1 MPYIPNVGSPQQFG
15 PQQGYTPPPVGPN
28 GNRSGDPQAFPGF
41 NPFNQRDVFNQQQE
55 LGQNAYQ
62 QGQNWQNEFTGQAN
76 YNQNMAGGYGQTVQD
91 LYSPIWNGGGGYTQD
106 QQNNILQSQGLQDVA
121 DQLPG
126 NQLTDQERQ
135 GIQGDPNA
143 AYNNFN
149 QNYSHAVDGAANN
162 AGDQV
167 QGVVKQYNAYSTP
180 ILQYGRDQV
189 AQNAANPGLTPTSE
203 YLRQAGMSDQQVNDI
218 AESAARGVGAQYG
231 SAQDQLR
238 QNAMASGNVSPLA
251 LGSAM
256 GALTRNS
263 AASQADALTKARLD
277 ALAAQRQ
284 AATGIQNTQL
294 QAGQYQAGLGT
305 QAGLGI
311 MNAALQN
318 NQYQTGAASTA
329 GQYAG
334 NQKTNAAQFNAT
346 TGTGLQS
353 QAEQNSSNRA
363 AQIAGNRQSIN
374 QGNQQTELGINNATS
389 GRYQTAYQPWVAA
402 QQEGRQ
408 AAVGQQAGYQG
419 QANQANNF
427 RLQGQQVTNQG
438 TGNAASGY
446 QNWGPNSSS
455 GLQMVGAAA
464 NMLGAVTGAARNGAE
479 AYKTMGYAHGGLLDH
494 HQLIEVGEGNRPEV
508 ILPLDPSTE
517 PMKRNVWEKMGAHLG
532 AAMGVTHGSRHHAFG
547 H

>member
-1 MPYIPNVGSPQQFG
+1 MPYVPNLGSPQQFG
-15 PQQGYTPPPVGPN
+15 PQYSYNGQPVPSN
-28 GNRSGDPQAFPGF
+28 ANKSGDPAQFPQW
-41 NPFNQRDVFNQQQE
+41 NPFNSRDVYNQQQS
-55 LGQNAYQ
+55 LGQNAFQ
-62 QGQNWQNEFTGQAN
+62 QGQDWQNQFAGDAN

-126 NQLTDQERQ
+126 NQLTEQERQ
-135 GIQGDPNA
+135 GIQGDPNS
-143 AYNNFN
+143 AYNNFT
-149 QNYSHAVDGAANN
+149 QNYSHAVEGAANN

-167 QGVVKQYNAYSTP
+167 QGVVGQYNAYSTP
-180 ILQYGRDQV
+180 ILQYGRDEV
-189 AQNAANPGLTPTSE
+189 ARNAANPGLTPTAE

-231 SAQDQLR
+231 SAQDQVR
-238 QNAMASGNVSPLA
+238 QNAIAAGNTSPMALA
-251 LGSAM
+251 SAM

-277 ALAAQRQ
+277 ALADQRQ

-311 MNAALQN
+311 MNSALQN
-318 NQYQTGAASTA
+318 NQFQTGAASSA

-334 NQKTNAAQFNAT
+334 NQKSAAAQFNANM
-346 TGTGLQS
+346 GTGLQS
-353 QAEQNSSNRA
+353 QAEQNASNRA

-374 QGNQQTELGINNATS
+374 QGNQQTQLGINSALS
-389 GRYQTAYQPWVAA
+389 GRYQQAYQPWVAA

-427 RLQGQQVTNQG
+427 RLQGQQITNNA
-438 TGNAASGY
+438 TGGAASGY
-446 QNWGPNSSS
+446 SNWGSTGGQGFGDFLKKSTANSLGQWAGPS
-455 GLQMVGAAA
+455 GA
-464 NMLGAVTGAARNGAE
+464 NAVSQF
-479 AYKTMGYAHGGLLDH
+479 AHGGLLDH

-532 AAMGVTHGSRHHAFG
+532 AAMGVTYGSRHHAFG